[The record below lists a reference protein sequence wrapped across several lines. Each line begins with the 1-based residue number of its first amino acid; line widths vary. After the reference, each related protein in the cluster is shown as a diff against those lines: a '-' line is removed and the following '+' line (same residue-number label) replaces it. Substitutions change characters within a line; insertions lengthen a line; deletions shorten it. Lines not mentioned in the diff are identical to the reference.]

1 MTERVLLLGYGNPGR
16 RDDGL
21 GVALAAAIAAREL
34 PGVTVETDDQLAVE
48 DSLAVAEAD
57 LVVFADADA
66 TGPAPFRYEEIEPR
80 EDLRFT
86 SHSISPE
93 SLLHLAGKHF
103 GRRPRA
109 FVLGIRGYDFD
120 GYGEGL
126 SERAEANLDAAERFL
141 LETLPGARS

>member
-1 MTERVLLLGYGNPGR
+1 MSVLVLGYGNPGR

-21 GVALAAAIAAREL
+21 GVALAAAVAARGL
-34 PGVTVETDDQLAVE
+34 PGVTVESDYQLAVE
-48 DSLAVAEAD
+48 DSLAVAEHD

-66 TGPAPFRYEEIEPR
+66 AGPAPFRYEEIEPR
-80 EDLRFT
+80 EELRFT

-93 SLLHLAGKHF
+93 GILHLAGKHF

-126 SERAEANLDAAERFL
+126 TDRARENLAAAERFL
-141 LETLPGARS
+141 LDTLPGATP